1 MVINCVLFDRCRDG
15 RHTDDG
21 FYTRFAGRVFAYEPR
36 VPAIFLIRRRR
47 RRRLLNDCTVRLVRA
62 YTLVLPTKISFFN
75 NNVII

>member
-47 RRRLLNDCTVRLVRA
+47 RLLNDCTVRA